1 MGSFSFT
8 KADWLHTRVANI
20 QSNAPFKF
28 LIPAV
33 YGGGCIRDR
42 YRDYGDLE
50 SKDAAYDM
58 YELVAFWNADMPY
71 GSGTVKDYLVYDG
84 EFNPMKQVDNN
95 TFDNRLIGIN
105 IACHAIDVDK
115 LKYPLKLVSARYTG
129 TYETCLGR
137 SYSDPNQGW
146 DVLTW
151 SSWEHGNIYHKRE
164 RVPATKA
171 TDANVRILNGL
182 PAYMEEFRIFV
193 QAYLE
198 LCEADMSS
206 RLTEIGITPN
216 PNINPKDVYNLS
228 IAITEAAWSDEAL
241 MQAIIDSCEKQ
252 LQEYASDEEVRAC
265 HPAAYIIMKYWNV
278 QFA

>member
-33 YGGGCIRDR
+33 YGGGCIKDR

-151 SSWEHGNIYHKRE
+151 KRWEHGNLYHKRKSIPTGK
-164 RVPATKA
+164 V
-171 TDANVRILNGL
+171 TDGSVRILKGI
-182 PAYMEEFRIFV
+182 PASMEEFRTFV

-198 LCEADMSS
+198 ICEDDISK
-206 RLTEIGITPN
+206 RLTEVGIETEA
-216 PNINPKDVYNLS
+216 KDVYNMS
-228 IAITEAAWSDEAL
+228 IAIAEAAWSDETL
-241 MQAIIDSCEKQ
+241 MQAIVDSCETQ

-265 HPAAYIIMKYWNV
+265 HPAAYIIMMYWNV

>member
-58 YELVAFWNADMPY
+58 YELVAFWNADMSY

-115 LKYPLKLVSARYTG
+115 LRYPLKLVSARYTG

-146 DVLTW
+146 DALTW

-164 RVPATKA
+164 RVHATKA

-198 LCEADMSS
+198 LCEDDIFT
-206 RLTEIGITPN
+206 RLTEVGIETEA
-216 PNINPKDVYNLS
+216 KDVYNLS

-265 HPAAYIIMKYWNV
+265 HPAAYIIMKYWNM